1 MTISLF
7 EAQGM
12 RFELSSEEEINN
24 ISAPGPKI
32 KKVRTLS
39 FLQLLKFEKA
49 KCPYFFNF
57 WPRSRDIGNFFL

>member
-7 EAQGM
+7 EARRV
-12 RFELSSEEEINN
+12 RFELSSEEEIAN

-39 FLQLLKFEKA
+39 FLQLSKLEKA
-49 KCPYFFNF
+49 KYHYFFYF
-57 WPRSRDIGNFFL
+57 SPRSRDIGNFFL